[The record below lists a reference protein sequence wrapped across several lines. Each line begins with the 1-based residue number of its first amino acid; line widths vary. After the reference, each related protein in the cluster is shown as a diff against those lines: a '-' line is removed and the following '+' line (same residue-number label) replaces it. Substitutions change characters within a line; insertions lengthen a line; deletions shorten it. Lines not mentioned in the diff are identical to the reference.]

1 MADRFDNTT
10 KTMAILAVIFFVLLI
25 ILFFLVEFRFLKKIM
40 IEYEDNIERIVL
52 GETYSF
58 MHELEFYTDTTASR
72 LSGED
77 SLRDRKLLSDIAAE
91 NPRVIGMQLLDEHGY
106 VLYSLRGRENY
117 LYPGSEF
124 KQAAMGRPYLFSI
137 VERGR
142 VNELSVAATVDGQ
155 SGAGVYLL
163 ITYRIND
170 LQQKFILKYAT
181 QKLKIALVDNDGHP
195 LVWPFAEDMM
205 TSLAPDRDGFTAANV
220 RYSIQRAE
228 LDNSNINVLFFHQDT
243 HFDTYRIIAI
253 MFLLFALY
261 FLIYH
266 FIVEFFKINNVNSYF
281 ENIDFN
287 IFNYLQE
294 GIIIAN
300 NAGRLVF
307 ANSEA
312 HKIFDGK
319 RIETGKTVLSELI
332 GPLEGQNGR
341 LTLKKSEGL
350 LEIILSPI
358 IKNGRQL
365 GSLAVIGPDSEREK
379 LCHNAM
385 GRVFEHLVDGLVFV
399 DRECKIVSSNMM
411 ARYYLGNLQDGMN
424 LSEINTELV
433 VLVEKHIGSTRP
445 VREKLAW
452 PDALCELLP
461 VCDGNGLYAGTIIFI
476 KNETGY
482 CQ

>member
-25 ILFFLVEFRFLKKIM
+25 ILFFVLEFRFLKKIM
-40 IEYEDNIERIVL
+40 VEYEDNIQRIVL
-52 GETYSF
+52 SETYSF
-58 MHELEFYTDTTASR
+58 MHELEFYTDTTAKR

-77 SLRDRKLLSDIAAE
+77 SLRDRKLLGEIAAE
-91 NPRVIGMQLLDEHGY
+91 NPRVIDALYLNEHGY
-106 VLYSLRGRENY
+106 VRHSLRGPESY
-117 LYPGSEF
+117 LYPVSGF
-124 KQAAMGRPYLFSI
+124 KQAAPGSPFLFCI

-142 VNELSVAATVDGQ
+142 VDELCVASAVDSQ
-155 SGAGVYLL
+155 SGADGYLL
-163 ITYRIND
+163 VTYRIND

-181 QKLKIALVDNDGHP
+181 QKLKIALVDNAGNP
-195 LVWPFAEDMM
+195 LVWPFAEDMI
-205 TSLAPDRDGFTAANV
+205 TILAPDRDSFTADNV
-220 RYSIQRAE
+220 RYSIQQAE
-228 LDNSNINVLFFHQDT
+228 LDKSNINVLFFHQDT

-287 IFNYLQE
+287 IFNHLQE

-312 HKIFDGK
+312 YKIFAGK

-341 LTLKKSEGL
+341 LTLKKSDDL

-399 DRECKIVSSNMM
+399 DRECKIVASNMM

-424 LSEINTELV
+424 LGEINTELMA
-433 VLVEKHIGSTRP
+433 LVEKHIGSSKP
-445 VREKLAW
+445 IREKLAW
-452 PDALCELLP
+452 SDAPCELLP
-461 VCDGNGLYAGTIIFI
+461 VFDGNGLYAGTIIFI

-482 CQ
+482 C